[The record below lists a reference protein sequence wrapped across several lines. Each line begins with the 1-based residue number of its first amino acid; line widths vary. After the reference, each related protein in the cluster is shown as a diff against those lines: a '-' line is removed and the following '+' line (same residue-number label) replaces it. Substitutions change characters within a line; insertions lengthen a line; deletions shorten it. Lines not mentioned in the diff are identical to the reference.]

1 MAKVTDIYGYQAA
14 PPQPVSA
21 PSSPDKQ
28 DGKQPT
34 VKPVGTHAAVSW
46 VGLLIALIALR
57 LVYEFA
63 D

>member
-1 MAKVTDIYGYQAA
+1 MAKVTDIYGYQ
-14 PPQPVSA
+14 PQTQAVSA

-28 DGKQPT
+28 DGKQP
-34 VKPVGTHAAVSW
+34 VAKPAGTHAAVSW
-46 VGLLIALIALR
+46 VGVLIAIIALR